1 MQQYFS
7 DVPIEIGDEYIFNK
21 NQAHH
26 AKNVVRLE
34 NERVRIVY
42 GGAGYFAT
50 CYSSGKDFVAKI
62 EEKDER
68 LNEIGIELTLAV
80 ALIRKEKFEL
90 VLQKAAELGVTKIV
104 PYVSSRCVVKYKKE
118 KGDKVL
124 SRYQDILLE
133 ASEQCKRNLIPE
145 IVEPVKI
152 ADLKDYCS
160 EKNLLPY
167 ENAYGGAKYIG
178 EVLDKKE
185 SITIAIGPEGGFS
198 DDEVDM
204 LKGMGFE
211 TVTLGP
217 RILRAETAAMYACSV
232 AGEVLARK

>member
-7 DVPIEIGDEYIFNK
+7 DVPIEIGDEYIFDK
-21 NQAHH
+21 RQAHH

-34 NERVRIVY
+34 NEKVRIVHD
-42 GGAGYFAT
+42 GIGYFAT
-50 CYSSGKDFVAKI
+50 CYRSGKDFVAKI

-68 LNEIGIELTLAV
+68 VNEIGVELTLAV

-133 ASEQCKRNLIPE
+133 ASEQCKRNIVPE
-145 IVEPVKI
+145 IVEPVK
-152 ADLKDYCS
+152 LSELTKYCS
-160 EKNLLPY
+160 DVNLLPY
-167 ENAYGGAKYIG
+167 ENAYGGARYMSEIID
-178 EVLDKKE
+178 EKK
-185 SITIAIGPEGGFS
+185 SLTIAIGPEGGFS
-198 DDEVDM
+198 DEEVEE
-204 LKGMGFE
+204 LKTAGFE
-211 TVTLGP
+211 TVTLGS

-232 AGEVLARK
+232 ACEILARK

>member
-1 MQQYFS
+1 MYVIAEVQGQQFKVEAGRRLFVHHIS
-7 DVPIEIGDEYIFNK
+7 GAEAGAVVEFDKVMLVDKDGEVTVGVPTVAG
-21 NQAHH
+21 
-26 AKNVVRLE
+26 AKVVCE
-34 NERVRIVY
+34 V
-42 GGAGYFAT
+42 
-50 CYSSGKDFVAKI
+50 
-62 EEKDER
+62 
-68 LNEIGIELTLAV
+68 LTP
-80 ALIRKEKFEL
+80 L
-90 VLQKAAELGVTKIV
+90 V
-104 PYVSSRCVVKYKKE
+104 

-198 DDEVDM
+198 DDEVEM

>member
-7 DVPIEIGDEYIFNK
+7 DVPIEIGDEYIFDK
-21 NQAHH
+21 RQAHH

-34 NERVRIVY
+34 NERVRIVHD
-42 GGAGYFAT
+42 GIGYFAT

-62 EEKDER
+62 EEKDDR
-68 LNEIGIELTLAV
+68 VNEIGTDITLAV

-90 VLQKAAELGVTKIV
+90 VLQKATELGVTKII
-104 PYVSSRCVVKYKKE
+104 PYTSPRCVVRYKRE

-133 ASEQCKRNLIPE
+133 ASEQCKRNLVPE
-145 IVEPVKI
+145 IVEPVKLT
-152 ADLKDYCS
+152 DLKDYCS

-167 ENAYGGAKYIG
+167 ENAYGKSKFIG
-178 EVLDKKE
+178 EVLDEKK
-185 SITIAIGPEGGFS
+185 SVTIAIGPEGGFS